1 MAVTCRCCRCSP
13 GRRPEPRPLS
23 KQPLDAGAQDHVVA
37 GDRRNALVG
46 WRARRAGLTIE
57 AEDMAQ
63 VNRMENPDDIE
74 AFYMTR
80 ARIWEEE
87 RRAEGRVEDRAE
99 GRIAG

>member
-1 MAVTCRCCRCSP
+1 
-13 GRRPEPRPLS
+13 
-23 KQPLDAGAQDHVVA
+23 
-37 GDRRNALVG
+37 
-46 WRARRAGLTIE
+46 
-57 AEDMAQ
+57 MAQ